1 MLGDGFPR
9 DPDAWR
15 SQGTPVGSTR
25 ELPAVSLSKKKK
37 REKCGWYDDDC
48 KADGKHDH
56 NQQRGMTGD

>member
-9 DPDAWR
+9 DPDAWG
-15 SQGTPVGSTR
+15 SQGTPVGSIR
-25 ELPAVSLSKKKK
+25 ELPAVSPSKKKK